1 MPHTLPPVD
10 YNAIVDPVIPA
21 GHGKPAFHAGDDLPA
36 HLPDS
41 KSQTPSHS
49 RPASPSRAK
58 DPFFRRDVDQTT
70 SQREASLSQVRAAQ
84 DASYEADLE
93 RALRRSKREYESE
106 RKKSGERSAS
116 RGRGLSR
123 IREAIR
129 DIVNDPF
136 WHRPTKDEAEH
147 QDDYMKRIIMDEISA
162 ARASSTA
169 AAHDREARSKS
180 RSRFASRNASRV
192 RAIDEGVEEGTKG
205 REEEGKGGLEGG
217 EDEAR
222 GYAKM
227 HARV

>member
-10 YNAIVDPVIPA
+10 YNAVVDPVIR
-21 GHGKPAFHAGDDLPA
+21 DDLPA

-49 RPASPSRAK
+49 RPASRAASPSRVSK
-58 DPFFRRDVDQTT
+58 GDPFFRRDVDE
-70 SQREASLSQVRAAQ
+70 REASLLQVRAAQ

-93 RALRRSKREYESE
+93 RAIRRSKRDYESE
-106 RKKSGERSAS
+106 QRKSGERSAS

-136 WHRPTKDEAEH
+136 WHRPTKEEAEH
-147 QDDYMKRIIMDEISA
+147 QDDYMKRVILDEISA

-180 RSRFASRNASRV
+180 RSRVHSPFASRNASRA
-192 RAIDEGVEEGTKG
+192 RAIHEGAN
-205 REEEGKGGLEGG
+205 EEEGEGRKVGEQG